1 MSSKFFLFF
10 LLINRAFTSLCYTA
24 DGSCILAGGQSK
36 NVCIYS
42 VHEALLL
49 KKFEITQ
56 NRSFD
61 AVDVSMRFE
70 VLFVNLLY

>member
-1 MSSKFFLFF
+1 MCIYIYIYFFF
-10 LLINRAFTSLCYTA
+10 NRAFTSLCYTA

-36 NVCIYS
+36 NVCIYN
-42 VHEALLL
+42 VREALLL

-70 VLFVNLLY
+70 V